1 MSQSILYYPNID
13 MKDGVWLRNALLYW
27 DEVCSIV
34 PNEYYDGLSPEVCYM
49 QERGFY
55 RAIYPKD
62 IFYNGDFEEFK
73 TSIEK
78 RLKYRCKQIAN
89 HRVRLNRQNR
99 QIYSQIHCSK
109 MPYEIMN
116 LFEDAERNSSEW
128 ITIKNDI
135 AEIYMRTLAE
145 FAAKYDEEDIVV
157 GTDSLMSLDKI
168 YKRIPCKDENVA
180 TSLIINKCLPLPSMD
195 TPFEEIIDFKERRR
209 SELFELRIKIR
220 DLEQKISQSES
231 VEEIKSRI
239 AEFKEEWIIELERA
253 SKLFKGDGIG
263 FALGSLRSFIA
274 DAGAMA
280 GLTQGI
286 KEYLEKNKVPVNL
299 FGTIIGTAGL
309 VGVGVNYM
317 KYRGKTNVKHP
328 NGSFAY
334 ILNAYRNNLLNG
346 KIYELI

>member
-13 MKDGVWLRNALLYW
+13 IKDGVWLRNALLYW

-55 RAIYPKD
+55 RAIYPQD

-73 TSIEK
+73 TTIEK

-135 AEIYMRTLAE
+135 AEIY
-145 FAAKYDEEDIVV
+145 I
-157 GTDSLMSLDKI
+157 
-168 YKRIPCKDENVA
+168 
-180 TSLIINKCLPLPSMD
+180 
-195 TPFEEIIDFKERRR
+195 
-209 SELFELRIKIR
+209 
-220 DLEQKISQSES
+220 
-231 VEEIKSRI
+231 
-239 AEFKEEWIIELERA
+239 
-253 SKLFKGDGIG
+253 
-263 FALGSLRSFIA
+263 
-274 DAGAMA
+274 
-280 GLTQGI
+280 
-286 KEYLEKNKVPVNL
+286 
-299 FGTIIGTAGL
+299 
-309 VGVGVNYM
+309 
-317 KYRGKTNVKHP
+317 
-328 NGSFAY
+328 
-334 ILNAYRNNLLNG
+334 
-346 KIYELI
+346 